1 MSVFDAC
8 SWEYAC
14 IKHKPDVAFMLW
26 NSSNAM
32 LSICDGESVKPRCS
46 LPFLSDGRVNV
57 ACSPLNGSNWLPCS
71 ACLPAAQSQGQNDSR
86 HRAVGRREERGA
98 RQHTWP
104 CRKHN
109 VLSAQSRSLRAGEI
123 TTALS
128 HRLQYCAITTAGIFF
143 PHYRT
148 AKMLYI
154 NNSSASQVRI
164 VHLLKRIGGQQQQTT
179 YLVALKHWLKP
190 FAKAFEFFR
199 SLW

>member
-1 MSVFDAC
+1 
-8 SWEYAC
+8 
-14 IKHKPDVAFMLW
+14 MLW

-32 LSICDGESVKPRCS
+32 LSVCDGESVKPRRS

-71 ACLPAAQSQGQNDSR
+71 ACLPAAPQSLGQNDSR

-128 HRLQYCAITTAGIFF
+128 HRHQYCAITAAGIFF
-143 PHYRT
+143 PITVQQKCFTSTTLQLLRS
-148 AKMLYI
+148 ALYI
-154 NNSSASQVRI
+154 YSNGSEVNNSRLPS
-164 VHLLKRIGGQQQQTT
+164 G
-179 YLVALKHWLKP
+179 
-190 FAKAFEFFR
+190 FETLTETFC
-199 SLW
+199 